1 MVRPVGFIVALAFSV
16 QFGGS
21 ALWAE
26 DLRPDDRTASL
37 QRIVPSFAAESPIVA
52 GPGSAQ
58 LLQDSLPGRYV
69 SAMTLYRVAMA
80 SGLQPPLV
88 ATDRIYGDELAG
100 PLQWTW
106 SAENGNMVT
115 RTGKGLFRL
124 SIEESSS
131 NWFREI
137 NCRMVQWPGGDFSAV
152 MNCEDGKERTMVIPS
167 DGVVMIDDVAYAR
180 VFPRA
185 PLPPE
190 EDAMTIELDEGSQSV
205 E

>member
-1 MVRPVGFIVALAFSV
+1 MMRSVGFIVALAFSV

-21 ALWAE
+21 TLWAE
-26 DLRPDDRTASL
+26 EMRPDGTASL
-37 QRIVPSFAAESPIVA
+37 RPAIPSFAAESPIVA
-52 GPGSAQ
+52 RPGPTQ
-58 LLQDSLPGRYV
+58 MLQDSLPGRYV

-124 SIEESSS
+124 SIEGSSK
-131 NWFREI
+131 WFREI

-152 MNCEDGKERTMVIPS
+152 MNCEDGKERTMVVPS

-180 VFPRA
+180 IFPRE

-190 EDAMTIELDEGSQSV
+190 EDALTIEFDEGSQTV

>member
-1 MVRPVGFIVALAFSV
+1 MAFSV

-26 DLRPDDRTASL
+26 EVRPNDGSASLRPVVS
-37 QRIVPSFAAESPIVA
+37 SFAAESPIVA
-52 GPGSAQ
+52 GPGPTQ

-124 SIEESSS
+124 SVEESSS
-131 NWFREI
+131 KWFREI

-152 MNCEDGKERTMVIPS
+152 MSCEDGKDRTMVIPS
-167 DGVVMIDDVAYAR
+167 DGVVMIDEVAYTR
-180 VFPRA
+180 VFPRE

-190 EDAMTIELDEGSQSV
+190 EDAMTIELDEGVQAA